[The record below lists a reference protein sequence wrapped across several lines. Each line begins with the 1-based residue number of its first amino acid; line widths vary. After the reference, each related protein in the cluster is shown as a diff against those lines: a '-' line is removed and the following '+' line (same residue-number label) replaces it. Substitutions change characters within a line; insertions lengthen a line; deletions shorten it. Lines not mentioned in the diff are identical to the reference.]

1 MSDRSVQRRIE
12 ETVCEL
18 DSMLADVID
27 EAAPRATGGL
37 QQADPK
43 RVAFERLRENAAE
56 ICDEL
61 RGAHMAA
68 IQIRSAPFARRG
80 MRQVADLLRCIG
92 RDAEQRAPDA
102 A

>member
-12 ETVCEL
+12 ETLREL
-18 DSMLADVID
+18 DSMLADVVD
-27 EAAPRATGGL
+27 EAAPRATGGF
-37 QQADPK
+37 QKADPR
-43 RVAFERLRENAAE
+43 RVAFERVRETAAE

-68 IQIRSAPFARRG
+68 IQIRSAPYARRG
-80 MRQVADLLRCIG
+80 MRQVVDLLRCIG